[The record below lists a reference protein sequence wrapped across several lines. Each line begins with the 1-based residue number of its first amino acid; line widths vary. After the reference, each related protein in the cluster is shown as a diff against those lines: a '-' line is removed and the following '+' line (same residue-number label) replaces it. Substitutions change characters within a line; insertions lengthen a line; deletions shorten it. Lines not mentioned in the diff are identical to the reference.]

1 MIGICCCL
9 IALPSID
16 TTGTLLSLLSS
27 SPTLSVQAVTR
38 LLDDDDDGGGG
49 GATIKLSLF
58 LKTVGL
64 GTFLLGLGIGL
75 ITDDGDDELSLA
87 SHVNIDSNS
96 CSCLRSSFCWN

>member
-27 SPTLSVQAVTR
+27 LPTLSVQAVTR

-75 ITDDGDDELSLA
+75 ITADGDDELSLA

-96 CSCLRSSFCWN
+96 CSCLRSSFC

>member
-1 MIGICCCL
+1 LIGICCCL

-16 TTGTLLSLLSS
+16 TTGILLSLLSS
-27 SPTLSVQAVTR
+27 LLTLSVQAVTR
-38 LLDDDDDGGGG
+38 LLDEDDGGGG
-49 GATIKLSLF
+49 GATMKLSLF
-58 LKTVGL
+58 LKTVGF

-96 CSCLRSSFCWN
+96 CSCLRSSFC

>member
-27 SPTLSVQAVTR
+27 LLTLSVQAVTR
-38 LLDDDDDGGGG
+38 LLDDDGGGGG
-49 GATIKLSLF
+49 GATMKLSLF